1 MIDAARITEPITEP
15 PADEVATP
23 PARRRRNENRRE
35 QTRSIETR
43 RAIMDAALNEF
54 AERGFDGASM
64 RHIGE
69 RAGLEY
75 TLITYHFRAK
85 DALWRAVAED
95 AFAEIEAKWNKA
107 IPVDS
112 QMSAADRV
120 REEFRTFLQFTIEH
134 TAFHHFMLRENQVS
148 SPRLAWL
155 LENVLSKTRER
166 ILPQIRAAQADG
178 ALIKADPNLLYY
190 MLIGMTSVLSS
201 LKGEMSET
209 IGFSLDN
216 SRAVNRYWKLI
227 EQAVFT

>member
-1 MIDAARITEPITEP
+1 MNT
-15 PADEVATP
+15 
-23 PARRRRNENRRE
+23 
-35 QTRSIETR
+35 QTIRK
-43 RAIMDAALNEF
+43 
-54 AERGFDGASM
+54 GQQ
-64 RHIGE
+64 
-69 RAGLEY
+69 LEY
-75 TLITYHFRAK
+75 SHQRRSPRIRLQ
-85 DALWRAVAED
+85 V
-95 AFAEIEAKWNKA
+95 
-107 IPVDS
+107 PVFLR
-112 QMSAADRV
+112 AADPSGI
-120 REEFRTFLQFTIEH
+120 EFIELTKTLNISSFGACITSAH
-134 TAFHHFMLRENQVS
+134 MLRENQVS